1 MEESPYPRYL
11 PSAVTTTHELAFVS
25 LVVSTEQQ
33 YSNRLFAS
41 CPWHNIVALNTTRKK
56 NSEQLLTSMTMNN
69 LLPFTKITSYST
81 NSINN
86 VNLNMVTVFYFQRVQ
101 SNLCS

>member
-1 MEESPYPRYL
+1 
-11 PSAVTTTHELAFVS
+11 
-25 LVVSTEQQ
+25 
-33 YSNRLFAS
+33 
-41 CPWHNIVALNTTRKK
+41 
-56 NSEQLLTSMTMNN
+56 MTMNN